1 MAIFTQKQ
9 RLSFKHCDPAGLV
22 FHPRY
27 VEMVSDTV
35 EAFFADILGW
45 SYKDMHGP
53 DDSAVPTININM
65 DLKSPAYLHDEL
77 TLSLTILH
85 LGNSSVKINV
95 IGTVANDSVEKFNAI
110 STMVRVKRTEDGGA
124 DNANRGMVSA
134 PWPDDVRAKMQPY
147 VTAG

>member
-1 MAIFTQKQ
+1 MAVFTQHI

-27 VEMVSDTV
+27 VEMVSETV

-53 DDSAVPTININM
+53 DNSAVPTVNINM

-77 TLSLTILH
+77 TLSLKITH
-85 LGNSSVKINV
+85 LGTSSVKMNV
-95 IGTVANDSVEKFNAI
+95 VATSDGDPDEKFNAT
-110 STMVRVKRTEDGGA
+110 STMVRVIRQDGRDG
-124 DNANRGMVSA
+124 NLGMTPA
-134 PWPDDVRAKMQPY
+134 PWPEHVRDKMKDY
-147 VTAG
+147 VV